1 MRGQRAISSGHV
13 FGSFNEDLQVD
24 LLFWRKHIVIHMLD
38 SCIRWSQ
45 AEIVPTKETG
55 DFLEF
60 ITLLW
65 IRQYGPPKTITSDND
80 GGPGQ

>member
-1 MRGQRAISSGHV
+1 MRGQRAISSGQV

-24 LLFWRKHIVIHMLD
+24 LLFWNKHIVIHLLD

-45 AEIVPTKETG
+45 AEIVPTKESG
-55 DFLEF
+55 DVLEG

-65 IRQYGPPKTITSDND
+65 IRQWPSEDYYLR
-80 GGPGQ
+80 Q